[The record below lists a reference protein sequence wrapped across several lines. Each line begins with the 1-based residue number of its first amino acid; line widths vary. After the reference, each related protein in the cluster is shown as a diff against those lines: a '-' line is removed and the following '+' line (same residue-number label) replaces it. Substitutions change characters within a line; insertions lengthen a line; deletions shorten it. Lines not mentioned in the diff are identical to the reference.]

1 LPANSQKPQAA
12 PSLDG
17 YFVIVGL
24 TGGIAAYKIAQTVS
38 SLVKLGGQLQV
49 VTTRSGKKFVG
60 PATFQALTG
69 REVLSSLWHRR
80 SVHAL
85 HVELAGG
92 ADLILVAPATANI
105 IGKVA
110 NGIADDLLSCLI
122 MAADCPVVFAPAM
135 NVHRPGRGTAGLWR
149 PRHRQAGRAR
159 TDCPTGL
166 WHTDRQTAQE
176 PADRSTLAPLP
187 RPPCWPVPDPRGM
200 NCNSGARKI
209 AYSCYCRTHPPIYRP
224 CSIHQ

>member
-1 LPANSQKPQAA
+1 MPANSQKPQAA

-24 TGGIAAYKIAQTVS
+24 TGGIAAYKVAQTVS
-38 SLVKLGGQLQV
+38 NLVKLGGQVQV

-69 REVLSSLWHRR
+69 REVLSSLWHRQ
-80 SVHAL
+80 SIHAL

-105 IGKVA
+105 IGKTA

-122 MAADCPVVFAPAM
+122 IAADCPVVFAPAM
-135 NVHRPGRGTAGLWR
+135 NDRMWLNPIVQDNVKYLKDKGYQFIGPAEGRLVCGDQGIGRLLE
-149 PRHRQAGRAR
+149 PEQIVQQACGIL
-159 TDCPTGL
+159 TDKEPKRLLTGQ
-166 WHTDRQTAQE
+166 R
-176 PADRSTLAPLP
+176 
-187 RPPCWPVPDPRGM
+187 
-200 NCNSGARKI
+200 
-209 AYSCYCRTHPPIYRP
+209 
-224 CSIHQ
+224 

>member
-1 LPANSQKPQAA
+1 MPANSQKPQAA

-24 TGGIAAYKIAQTVS
+24 TGGIAAYKVAQTVS
-38 SLVKLGGQLQV
+38 NLVKLGGQVQV

-69 REVLSSLWHRR
+69 REVLSSLWHRQ
-80 SVHAL
+80 SIHAL

-105 IGKVA
+105 IGKTA

-122 MAADCPVVFAPAM
+122 IAADCPVVFAPAM
-135 NVHRPGRGTAGLWR
+135 NDRMWLNPIVQDNVKYLKDKGYQFIGPAEGRLVCGDQGIGRLVE
-149 PRHRQAGRAR
+149 PEQIVQQACGIL
-159 TDCPTGL
+159 TGK
-166 WHTDRQTAQE
+166 E
-176 PADRSTLAPLP
+176 PKRLLTGQ
-187 RPPCWPVPDPRGM
+187 R
-200 NCNSGARKI
+200 
-209 AYSCYCRTHPPIYRP
+209 
-224 CSIHQ
+224 